1 MLTRSFFKATG
12 AKEGAR
18 ALSTAAT
25 AESNDSNLNYALI
38 GGSLLAGLIAYKITN
53 NQREAESW
61 LFRDD
66 IGAPNGI
73 KGYEE

>member
-1 MLTRSFFKATG
+1 VR
-12 AKEGAR
+12 R
-18 ALSTAAT
+18 ISTT
-25 AESNDSNLNYALI
+25 AENDSEDKINFAFV
-38 GGSLLAGLIAYKITN
+38 GGSVLAGLIAYKFLFK
-53 NQREAESW
+53 QREAESW